1 MSVNLRLPNI
11 TADTEQ
17 GQLSQ
22 MKSYM
27 YQLVQELNW
36 ALEAIESA
44 SNGDKSAAVEVEE
57 KNEPLSPEEVENTF
71 NSIKALIIK
80 SADIVHAYETTMKE
94 TFDGEYVAISD
105 FGTYQE
111 ETNLSIEKNSK
122 GITEVYSNVQN
133 ITNPDGTGSL
143 DELNACIKRGLI
155 GYDKNG
161 DEVYGISIG
170 ESDENGNFKDYA
182 WFTSDK
188 LSFFDDNGN
197 EVAYISKRRLY
208 ITDAI
213 FLGTLQ
219 FGGYK
224 IDTSDGIAFTWM
236 GG

>member
-22 MKSYM
+22 IKGYM

-36 ALEAIESA
+36 ALETIESA
-44 SNGDKSAAVEVEE
+44 SSGDKSAAVEIEG
-57 KNEPLSPEEVENTF
+57 KNEPLSPEEAENTF

-80 SADIVHAYETTMKE
+80 SADIVNAYETTMK
-94 TFDGEYVAISD
+94 TSFDGEYVAISD

-111 ETNLSIEKNSK
+111 KTSLLIEENSK
-122 GITEVYSNVQN
+122 GITEVFTNIQN

-161 DEVYGISIG
+161 NEVYGISIG
-170 ESDENGNFKDYA
+170 ESDENGKFKNYA
-182 WFTSDK
+182 WFTADK
-188 LSFFDDNGN
+188 LSFFDENGN

-213 FLGTLQ
+213 FLGVIQ
-219 FGGYK
+219 FGGYRM
-224 IDTSDGIAFTWM
+224 DTADGIAFTWI